1 MKNPENIYVFDPLE
15 PTYSSGSNRLQLINY
30 K

>member
-1 MKNPENIYVFDPLE
+1 MKNPEKYVFDPLE